1 MIHIIDVFGQFK
13 DKGTDHYYTFPN
25 GKLNVN
31 GNVGFHDTRSDLNG
45 FNITEAFAI
54 FCTATEG
61 WWISII
67 KKNVHDYRLGY
78 AMLSLCLGDQRPV
91 NGGEAAQV
99 LRQAFEHFVTNL
111 TWDDTQSAAWL
122 QQLQTTPCATTPFAG
137 SDNLVT
143 NSAYRTYGSEAELT
157 QQLSHI
163 SQRGY
168 EKYSRIFLISAAA
181 TTVPTA
187 SASRMHN
194 VTNEIPIR
202 QFFHFQVP
210 AGVKISHPAGAFTGD
225 TIQITYT
232 KGMLVSMPIAYKV
245 GNMANEA
252 YIDQQTGTI
261 VINPAQANVM
271 FYKPIQIVAKSDR
284 GAGVN
289 ISPKTDFRGVN
300 PVCFYDENTRKY
312 YVAEAAKGEV
322 GTFTINGYHAYRL
335 KAEELRQIQPNSTY
349 AITLKSRQVN
359 VWVNINGSRHQLADA
374 FNLQTANAYLKQH
387 VATKCGANDIEF
399 TVGRS
404 NSSGSAQDS
413 VLGIFFKVMGLIFTI
428 LLVVYMIYA
437 LAAVCFDFKIWPFQQ
452 DAPQTEQTT
461 DDENTGSTD
470 AADTY
475 NAGTISEEDIDYLKK
490 NDTWDTTALQ
500 SEQAKSLMTAIS
512 SGDVTSIINQHDA
525 TLATIDQNR
534 INGHWKKIIEMLKS
548 IQNDGEKMGDA
559 QANISRICASGK
571 FNLNELQSA
580 LQTICKDSQS
590 QGETR
595 HAEAASA
602 TTEHREATKRETN
615 SNSKTEKKDKGKA
628 DKGSGKSS
636 NNAKSSSTSNPQEKS
651 SQTTKKL
658 GVD

>member
-31 GNVGFHDTRSDLNG
+31 GNVGFHDTRSDLYG
-45 FNITEAFAI
+45 FTITEAFAI

-67 KKNVHDYRLGY
+67 KKNVHDDRLGY

-187 SASRMHN
+187 SRSMHN
-194 VTNEIPIR
+194 VTNEIPVR
-202 QFFHFQVP
+202 QFFKFDVLP
-210 AGVKISHPAGAFTGD
+210 AGVKISHPAGAFSGETV
-225 TIQITYT
+225 QITYT
-232 KGMLVSMPIAYKV
+232 KGALESMPIDYKV
-245 GNMANEA
+245 GFNANEA
-252 YIDQQTGTI
+252 YVDTQKGLITI
-261 VINPAQANVM
+261 KPAQGLGIT
-271 FYKPIQIVAKSDR
+271 FYLKINFSFVDEKGNSLTGIHPPKGTNDFKYDSKDKIFYASENLLQGR
-284 GAGVN
+284 GEIG
-289 ISPKTDFRGVN
+289 PFTCQGYE
-300 PVCFYDENTRKY
+300 PRK
-312 YVAEAAKGEV
+312 VKV
-322 GTFTINGYHAYRL
+322 
-335 KAEELRQIQPNSTY
+335 EELRNAQDKRPVRVVFRSQKFDIIAKVGNY
-349 AITLKSRQVN
+349 
-359 VWVNINGSRHQLADA
+359 NIPLAHNFSQHDAKRLEKDGLIKLTNGKYFVKEAD
-374 FNLQTANAYLKQH
+374 K
-387 VATKCGANDIEF
+387 
-399 TVGRS
+399 
-404 NSSGSAQDS
+404 DS
-413 VLGIFFKVMGLIFTI
+413 VLDIFFKIMGLIFTI

-490 NDTWDTTALQ
+490 KDIWDTTALQ
-500 SEQAKSLMTAIS
+500 SEQAKNLLTAIS

-534 INGHWKKIIEMLKS
+534 INGHWKEIIRMLKS

-580 LQTICKDSQS
+580 LQTICKASQS